1 MKIFWRTFFKK
12 RTPDQDHFPFG
23 MRFYDG
29 PMGSGKSLS
38 MTFDAIQLK
47 KEFPDMKLI
56 SNLIIKDFPNQK
68 NFETVDELITLLEES
83 QYNKHTLVI
92 IDEALTYFAENGGID
107 PALMNKIT
115 QSRAC
120 RRLIFVC
127 SQKFK
132 RLNNRLRDFSLETV
146 ICRSVLGIFQYN
158 VIRDDTTLHWDKQE
172 MDFVGER
179 KGSVLF
185 KRNDSI
191 FNRYD
196 TFAGVHLN
204 KDISTTSLLAAE
216 SPPPP
221 NSEWVKMLDNALKER
236 KRFNGK

>member
-1 MKIFWRTFFKK
+1 MKIYWRTFNKHRSK
-12 RTPDQDHFPFG
+12 DEDKFPFG

-38 MTFDAIQLK
+38 MTWDAIQLK
-47 KEFPDMKLI
+47 KQFPDMKLI
-56 SNLIIKDFPNQK
+56 SNLIIKDFPDQK
-68 NFETVDELITLLEES
+68 NFDTIDELILLLEES

-146 ICRSVLGIFQYN
+146 ICRSFLGIFQIN
-158 VIRDDTTLHWDKQE
+158 IIRDDTTLHWDKDE

-179 KGSVLF
+179 KNTIIF
-185 KRNDSI
+185 KRHDALYD
-191 FNRYD
+191 RYD
-196 TFAGVHLN
+196 TFASIHIN
-204 KDISTTSLLAAE
+204 KDLSTTSLLASE
-216 SPPPP
+216 SPPTPAG
-221 NSEWVKMLDNALKER
+221 EWGKMLDDLIK
-236 KRFNGK
+236 KRR

>member
-1 MKIFWRTFFKK
+1 MKIYWRTFNKHRSK
-12 RTPDQDHFPFG
+12 DEDKFPFG

-38 MTFDAIQLK
+38 MTWDAIQLK
-47 KEFPDMKLI
+47 EQYPDMKLI
-56 SNLIIKDFPNQK
+56 SNLIIKDFPDQK
-68 NFETVDELITLLEES
+68 NFDTIDELILLLEES

-146 ICRSVLGIFQYN
+146 ICRSFLGIFQIN
-158 VIRDDTTLHWDKQE
+158 IIRDDTTLHWDKDE

-179 KGSVLF
+179 KNTVIF
-185 KRNDSI
+185 KRHDALYD
-191 FNRYD
+191 RYD
-196 TFAGVHLN
+196 TFASIHLN
-204 KDISTTSLLAAE
+204 KDLSTTSLLASE
-216 SPPPP
+216 SPPTPAG
-221 NSEWVKMLDNALKER
+221 EWGKMLDDLIK
-236 KRFNGK
+236 KRR